1 MTTKR
6 FCSAKSWLFLCF
18 LFLGQSALLHTKES
32 DQIDENAS
40 GHVSKEIRLRL
51 TSYNVENMF
60 DNLHDL
66 DSALPNGKQD
76 YTFLPQSSE
85 FKKFCNSM
93 TGYYKKECFDTDW
106 NDERA
111 TWKVQNVAKVISLI
125 PKKPDVL
132 VLAEVENENVV
143 GQLARRIGF
152 EDSFVVS
159 DSPDQRGIDVAI
171 LYNKKTLEFVNSV
184 QIAVVGEA
192 LTKPTRNILRAEFKI
207 KGTNGLPI
215 KGSSVFVY
223 ANHWPSQA
231 APSVARMQAAKIL
244 KKDIEKLT
252 SSYKGT
258 PYFIAMGDFNTIAKD
273 KPHPFDNL
281 LTNSSSWKGALVDS
295 EVWARTQVPALEQSL
310 LPGSYW
316 YGTEKTWNKLDH
328 IFVSK
333 NLVNAYG
340 IELIPESFFIL
351 NSKEIMRNSHSSR
364 ESKEFLVPRRMNTL
378 ATSQEDLGYSDH
390 LPIGI
395 DLRIPLK

>member
-1 MTTKR
+1 MTLR
-6 FCSAKSWLFLCF
+6 RSCSWKLVLLLVLFTQAF
-18 LFLGQSALLHTKES
+18 VFAKES
-32 DQIDENAS
+32 DQIDETAS

-66 DSALPNGKQD
+66 DSNLPNGKQD
-76 YTFLPQSSE
+76 YTFLPKTSE
-85 FKKFCNSM
+85 FKQFCNGM
-93 TGYYKKECFDTDW
+93 TGFYKKECLETDW
-106 NDERA
+106 SDEKA
-111 TWKVQNVAKVISLI
+111 TWKVQNVAKVINLI
-125 PKKPDVL
+125 PSKPDVL

-171 LYNKKTLEFVNSV
+171 LYNKKALEFVNSV

-207 KGTNGLPI
+207 KGTNGAPI
-215 KGSSVFVY
+215 KGSSLFVY

-231 APSVARMQAAKIL
+231 APSAARMQAAKIL
-244 KKDIEKLT
+244 RKDIDKVT
-252 SSYKGT
+252 ASYKGT
-258 PYFIAMGDFNTIAKD
+258 PYFIAMGDFNTIPKD
-273 KPHPFDNL
+273 KPHPFNNL
-281 LTNSSSWKGALVDS
+281 LTNSSTWKAALVDS
-295 EVWARTQVPALEQSL
+295 EAWARSQVPALEQSL

-340 IELIPESFFIL
+340 VELIPSSFFIL
-351 NSKEIMRNSHSSR
+351 NNQEIMASSASSSR
-364 ESKEFLVPRRMNTL
+364 EGKSFLIPKRMNTF
-378 ATSQEDLGYSDH
+378 ATKQEELGFSDH

-395 DLRIPLK
+395 DLRVPLK

>member
-1 MTTKR
+1 MTSKR
-6 FCSAKSWLFLCF
+6 RVSWKSVLLLCF
-18 LFLGQSALLHTKES
+18 FAHASFVFAKES
-32 DQIDENAS
+32 DQIDESAS
-40 GHVSKEIRLRL
+40 GHVSKEIRLRI

-66 DSALPNGKQD
+66 DAALPNGKQD
-76 YTFLPQSSE
+76 YTFLPKSSE
-85 FKKFCNSM
+85 FKQFCNGM
-93 TGYYKKECFDTDW
+93 TGYYKKECLETDW

-111 TWKVQNVAKVISLI
+111 MWKVQNVAKVIGLI

-143 GQLARRIGF
+143 GQLARKIGF

-171 LYNKKTLEFVNSV
+171 LYNKKALEFVNSV

-192 LTKPTRNILRAEFKI
+192 LTKPTRNILRVEFKI
-207 KGTNGLPI
+207 KGTNGIAI
-215 KGSSVFVY
+215 KGSSIFVY

-231 APSVARMQAAKIL
+231 APSGARMQAAKIL
-244 KKDIEKLT
+244 KKDIDKLS

-258 PYFIAMGDFNTIAKD
+258 PYFLVMGDFNTIPKD
-273 KPHPFDNL
+273 KPHPFENL

-295 EVWARTQVPALEQSL
+295 EAWARTQVPALDQSL

-340 IELIPESFFIL
+340 VELIPASFFIL
-351 NSKEIMRNSHSSR
+351 NNKEIMKNPQSFNR
-364 ESKEFLVPRRMNTL
+364 EAKKLPVPKRMNTL
-378 ATSQEDLGYSDH
+378 ATSQEDLGFSDH

>member
-1 MTTKR
+1 MTQKR
-6 FCSAKSWLFLCF
+6 AFSLKSVLLLCF
-18 LFLGQSALLHTKES
+18 FAQSVFVSAKES
-32 DQIDENAS
+32 DQIDETAS

-66 DSALPNGKQD
+66 DSSLAHGKED
-76 YTFLPQSSE
+76 YTFLPKESE
-85 FKKFCNSM
+85 FKQYCNGM
-93 TGYYKKECFDTDW
+93 TGYYKKECFETDW

-111 TWKVQNVAKVISLI
+111 TWKVQNVAKVINLI
-125 PKKPDVL
+125 PSKPDIL

-159 DSPDQRGIDVAI
+159 DSPDHRGIDVAI
-171 LYNKKTLEFVNSV
+171 LYNKKALEFVNSV
-184 QIAVVGEA
+184 QVAVVGEA

-207 KGTNGLPI
+207 KGTNGKPI
-215 KGSSVFVY
+215 KGSSIFVY

-244 KKDIEKLT
+244 RKDIDKLT
-252 SSYKGT
+252 ADYDGT
-258 PYFIAMGDFNTIAKD
+258 PYFVAMGDFNTIPKD
-273 KPHPFDNL
+273 KPHPFNNL
-281 LTNSSSWKGALVDS
+281 LTNSNTWKAALVDS
-295 EVWARTQVPALEQSL
+295 ESWARAQVPALEQSL

-316 YGTEKTWNKLDH
+316 YGTQKAWNKLDH

-333 NLVNAYG
+333 NLVNEYG
-340 IELIPESFFIL
+340 VELIPSSFFIL
-351 NSKEIMRNSHSSR
+351 NNKEIMEPSYSR
-364 ESKEFLVPRRMNTL
+364 SRDEKTFWIPKRMNTS
-378 ATSQEDLGYSDH
+378 AETQDDLGFSDH

-395 DLRIPLK
+395 DLRVPLK